1 MANGTAGLG
10 QGAQVFDFSNLGQA
24 GLAYDARQYAKKQEF
39 VKQNAS
45 LYDAVDA
52 SGIRDVDSPYIN
64 QELERAMELSATAQK
79 TMNPEDAQRAK
90 NAMAA
95 VSSLAA
101 TSKAAL
107 TQETESYTKLRET
120 PEYIRNSNLY
130 DSHLDQ
136 HRQSTAMTSAN
147 QGKVGQG
154 ILYQAPVMYDT
165 EKSLTDFASKDA
177 EKILRGALETSGR
190 SVTNADGTS
199 SGWSLSDVDED
210 IKAELITSTF
220 GSQMDSNKEFKL
232 SVEAQY
238 MADKFFDKT
247 DLTDED
253 VRNFENARVYG
264 DELRNAGYKSIE
276 DLRESGEF
284 ANNPRKLRQA
294 EKAFNI
300 ENGIESYGLEMYTN
314 AVDPR
319 ATKGKQ
325 SKSSKDE
332 SVKGGSNNEGSILD
346 DMALESGTSLTGVLG
361 NVKIKGAVPNLANQ
375 QVGYAS
381 APKMKAYSS
390 GSGEQRIVT
399 GGVIAQKQGNKVKYF
414 AVEYKPSADIMTKV
428 RELEASG
435 ASEAAISAL
444 LRKTDATLVEIKGGY
459 PRIPSGDLRI
469 MKGAALKKANLVDI
483 SADGNTEEA
492 TAADGSESTEEG
504 GSMSGF

>member
-1 MANGTAGLG
+1 MATTGLG
-10 QGAQVFDFSNLGQA
+10 QGNQVFDFSNLGQA
-24 GLAYDARQYAKKQEF
+24 GLAFDARQYAKKQEF

-45 LYDAVDA
+45 LYDGVNA

-64 QELERAMELSATAQK
+64 QELEKAMELSATAQK
-79 TMNPEDAQRAK
+79 TMSPEDAQRAK

-95 VSSLAA
+95 VSQLAA

-136 HRQSTAMTSAN
+136 HRQSTAMTAGNS
-147 QGKVGQG
+147 GKVGQG

-165 EKSLTDFASKDA
+165 DKSVAEFASVDA

-199 SGWSLSDVDED
+199 SGWSLSDVDKD
-210 IKAELITSTF
+210 IKAELIASTF

-253 VRNFENARVYG
+253 VRNFENAREYG
-264 DELRNAGYKSIE
+264 EELRNAGFQSLE
-276 DLRESGEF
+276 DLRESSEF

-325 SKSSKDE
+325 SQSSKDL
-332 SVKGGSNNEGSILD
+332 SVKGGGNDGKSALD
-346 DMALESGTSLTGVLG
+346 DLALNSGTSLTGVLG
-361 NVKIKGAVPNLANQ
+361 NVKIKGSVPNLPNQ

-381 APKMKAYSS
+381 APSAKAYSS

-399 GGVIAQKQGNKVKYF
+399 GGVIAQKQGNTVKYF

-428 RELEASG
+428 KELEASG
-435 ASEAAISAL
+435 ASESAISTL
-444 LRKTDATLVEIKGGY
+444 LQQTDATLTEIKGGY
-459 PRIPSGDLRI
+459 SRIPSGDLRL
-469 MKGAALKKANLVDI
+469 MKTASLREAGLVDI

-492 TAADGSESTEEG
+492 PAAGGSEG
-504 GSMSGF
+504 GGVGSKYN

>member
-10 QGAQVFDFSNLGQA
+10 QGNQVFDFSNLGQA

-95 VSSLAA
+95 VSQLAA

-107 TQETESYTKLRET
+107 TQETEAYGKLRET
-120 PEYIRNSNLY
+120 PEYARNSTLY
-130 DSHLDQ
+130 TDHLTQ

-165 EKSLTDFASKDA
+165 EKSVAQFAAVDA
-177 EKILRGALETSGR
+177 EKVLRGALESSGR

-199 SGWSLSDVDED
+199 KGYSLADVDED
-210 IKAELITSTF
+210 KKAELITQTY
-220 GSQMDSNKEFKL
+220 GTQMESNKEFRL
-232 SVEAQY
+232 AIEAQF
-238 MADKFFDKT
+238 MGDMFGKE
-247 DLTDED
+247 DLTDGD
-253 VRNFENARVYG
+253 VQAFTQLREYG
-264 DELRNAGYKSIE
+264 NEIRSKYRSIE
-276 DLRESGEF
+276 DLQEAPEF
-284 ANNPRKLRQA
+284 ANDPFARRKAVQ
-294 EKAFNI
+294 AFNL
-300 ENGIESYGLEMYTN
+300 ENELDQYGLRVYTE

-332 SVKGGSNNEGSILD
+332 SVKGSGNDGGSALD
-346 DMALESGTSLTGVLG
+346 DLALNSGTSLTGVLG
-361 NVKIKGAVPNLANQ
+361 NVKIKGSVPNLPNQ

-381 APKMKAYSS
+381 APKTKAYSS

-399 GGVIAQKQGNKVKYF
+399 GGVIAQKQGNTVKYF
-414 AVEYKPSADIMTKV
+414 AVEYKPSADIMTKIK
-428 RELEASG
+428 ELEASG
-435 ASEAAISAL
+435 ASEGAITAL
-444 LRKTDATLVEIKGGY
+444 LQKTDATLTEIKGGY
-459 PRIPSGDLRI
+459 SRIPSGDLRL
-469 MKGAALKKANLVDI
+469 MKTASLREANLVDI

-492 TAADGSESTEEG
+492 PAAEGSEG
-504 GSMSGF
+504 GGVGSKYN